1 MSLVAN
7 PDPVLHSFIPLT
19 FVRRDDTL
27 HVYTRYE
34 QLPRPVPR
42 CNIHGSPQISN
53 ANIGST
59 TDTEEEKK
67 RNAFYTMSLHTCVLV
82 KCPKAQAEVKQYGS
96 EVRGACL
103 VWSWVYFSDGGKKCL
118 DRVRARRREEL
129 NKQEDDG

>member
-1 MSLVAN
+1 MSSFHVRY
-7 PDPVLHSFIPLT
+7 PDVT
-19 FVRRDDTL
+19 YTEVRKSVT
-27 HVYTRYE
+27 
-34 QLPRPVPR
+34 
-42 CNIHGSPQISN
+42 QISV
-53 ANIGST
+53 AQQVQKKK
-59 TDTEEEKK
+59 KK

-96 EVRGACL
+96 KVRGACL